1 MSWTAIA
8 KKDLQDSIRSRTLW
22 ATIGIFLGLILLL
35 SWLFTDG
42 SGEETF
48 IAAAG
53 FTFLIGVLFFVPM
66 AGLLLSVKSIIR
78 ERNSGTIN
86 LLLSLPHTRGE
97 MIVGKFVGRSV
108 VMVVTVLAGFLPA
121 LLYIFVQADEAGFTQ
136 LLTFL
141 FALSVFGV
149 MWVGIGIGLSAL
161 VNSETQATIAGVVMF
176 AVLILWP
183 LIFEQ
188 AGIDLPSFAQRF
200 WLLVIF
206 ADLFFLPGRIAD
218 GDFTFPSVVEFDEV
232 LLEEVNDVAISV
244 GPHLQM
250 WFVVVLVAF
259 WILLPIGIGY
269 YRFSSTDL

>member
-53 FTFLIGVLFFVPM
+53 FTFLIGVLFFIPM

-161 VNSETQATIAGVVMF
+161 VNSETQATIAGSSPTSF
-176 AVLILWP
+176 SCR
-183 LIFEQ
+183 
-188 AGIDLPSFAQRF
+188 AGSP
-200 WLLVIF
+200 
-206 ADLFFLPGRIAD
+206 
-218 GDFTFPSVVEFDEV
+218 T
-232 LLEEVNDVAISV
+232 AIS
-244 GPHLQM
+244 PS
-250 WFVVVLVAF
+250 
-259 WILLPIGIGY
+259 P
-269 YRFSSTDL
+269 RSSSSTRCSSRRSTTSRSPSGRTCRCGSWSSWSRSGSSSRSGSGTTGLAALISDIDPESPDLCRDD

>member
-1 MSWTAIA
+1 MSWLAIA

-22 ATIGIFLGLILLL
+22 ATIGIFLALILLL

-53 FTFLIGVLFFVPM
+53 FTFLIGVLFFIPM
-66 AGLLLSVKSIIR
+66 AGLLLSVKSIVR
-78 ERNSGTIN
+78 ERNTGTIN

-97 MIVGKFVGRSV
+97 MIVGKFVGRSI
-108 VMVVTVLAGFLPA
+108 VMVLTVLAGFLPA
-121 LLYIFVQADEAGFTQ
+121 LLYIFVQVDEAGVVQ

-141 FALSVFGV
+141 LALSVFGV
-149 MWVGIGIGLSAL
+149 MWVGIGVGLSAL
-161 VNSETQATIAGVVMF
+161 VNSETQATITGVVMF

-183 LIFEQ
+183 VIFQE
-188 AGIDLPSFAQRF
+188 AGIDLPSFAERF
-200 WLLVIF
+200 WLFIIF

-232 LLEEVNDVAISV
+232 LVDELNEVAFSVA
-244 GPHLQM
+244 PHLQM

-259 WILLPIGIGY
+259 WIIVPIGIGY
-269 YRFSSTDL
+269 YRFNSTDL